1 MHFLRHHH
9 HHLSHLPIRAL
20 LVQNT
25 VSALFA
31 PNGVALLQDDFGI
44 AVTAEVVD
52 GFRGIFEGAAACD
65 VEAALRGVGAGVGGV
80 LLATEGGR
88 GVLFAR
94 HGAVRRRGVWLVV
107 GAVVDCECLTVK
119 ARASASKLGSWL

>member
-1 MHFLRHHH
+1 MNACLLAPATTAL
-9 HHLSHLPIRAL
+9 LSFMYDDPLVTFHTSSRLELNHSIRAL

-31 PNGVALLQDDFGI
+31 PNGVALLQDDLGI

-80 LLATEGGR
+80 LLAAEGGR

-94 HGAVRRRGVWLVV
+94 HGAVRRRGVW
-107 GAVVDCECLTVK
+107 
-119 ARASASKLGSWL
+119 